1 MARRAKSVTLAEEIA
16 KTQTA
21 LVKAQQKV
29 DAIKDHLQDLLD
41 KQDAIRNQELIDAVA
56 NSKRSFDEIISFI
69 KADPSQDDENVE

>member
-56 NSKRSFDEIISFI
+56 NSKRSFEEIISFI
-69 KADPSQDDENVE
+69 KADPSHDEENVK